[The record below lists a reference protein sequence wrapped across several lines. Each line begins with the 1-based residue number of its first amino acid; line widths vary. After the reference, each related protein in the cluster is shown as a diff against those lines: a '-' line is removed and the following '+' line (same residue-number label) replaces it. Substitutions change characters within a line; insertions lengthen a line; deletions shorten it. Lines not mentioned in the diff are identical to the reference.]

1 MVAATATASRR
12 AMSEVYLRDWD
23 RLSRLLDELLDLDAP
38 ARAQRVAQLRAGDAV
53 LATAIE
59 KLLAHERS
67 ADDEGF
73 LEGSA
78 LEMGEP
84 SLAGRTLGAYRLER
98 PLGAGGMGTVWL
110 ARRSDGRYEAMVAVK
125 LLNLALLGRGGSARF
140 RREGELLARLAH
152 PHIARLLDAGL
163 ADGGQPYLV
172 LEYVDGSPIDRWCDE
187 HRLGIDARVRLAL
200 DVLDAVAHAHRKL
213 VLHRDLKPT
222 NILVTADGQV
232 KLLDFGIAKLL
243 GREGSTDAPTELTQA
258 GSRAFTPDYAAPE
271 QVQGGDVT
279 TATDVYA
286 LGVLLYVLLAGVHPT
301 ARPRD
306 AALERLR
313 SVVETDPRPL
323 SEAAGDDEA
332 AAKGA
337 ATARGETPHR
347 LARLLRGDL
356 ENICA
361 KALKKAPEERYATV
375 AALADDLRRWRAD
388 QPVIAR
394 PDSFAY
400 RATKFVRRNRMGVGA
415 TAVVFATLVA
425 GVITTTWQAAEA
437 HRQRAAA
444 VVQRDRAQVL
454 LARNEAIASFVGL
467 MFSEALPAGRAKV
480 VQEMLENS
488 ESLIETEFADQ
499 PAEQAEVLRVLASYY
514 TALSE
519 PKKQYELLTRA
530 RRIVERV
537 PDRSLQ
543 ARLECDQGAAA
554 AVVGRQDEGAKLL
567 ERWGAATDI
576 EPEVAARC
584 LQLRAS
590 LAQNAADPRGALRWA
605 QSGLDRLRGAGMA
618 GTRTEATL
626 LGDIGFSQH
635 LAGHN
640 ADADRSYSA
649 ALDRLRELGSTQGFD
664 ALRLMLDWGV
674 VRNAMSDYRGAL
686 ELYDRAIEITGR
698 HGPSGVPPGA
708 LANRA
713 FCLEQLGR
721 YDQALAGYERTLG
734 ASRANGFVAGEAYAL
749 VGRASVLVSLGRAD
763 EAQQSLRE
771 ADAPMLSLPAA
782 HSARVRG
789 AIVQA
794 RIDLARGDLA
804 AAARGYGDV
813 IERLRAQKATTPPL
827 VTAYRGRA
835 EVRLRQGDAAGA
847 LADAQAALDMARAL
861 QGTNAHSDQTGLAW
875 LTLARAQRANGAD
888 DKSLQ
893 ALGSAHAELKQTLG
907 DDHPETRAAAELLA
921 QR

>member
-1 MVAATATASRR
+1 MVAANATASRR
-12 AMSEVYLRDWD
+12 AMSEIYSRDWD
-23 RLSRLLDELLDLDAP
+23 RLSRLLDELLDLEAP
-38 ARAQRVAQLRAGDAV
+38 ARAERLAALRTGDAT
-53 LATAIE
+53 LAAAIE

-78 LEMGEP
+78 LDMGEP

-98 PLGAGGMGTVWL
+98 ALGAGGMGSVWL

-125 LLNLALLGRGGSARF
+125 LLNLALLGRGGAARF

-163 ADGGQPYLV
+163 AEGGQPYLV
-172 LEYVDGSPIDRWCDE
+172 LEYVDGAPIDRWCDAR
-187 HRLGIDARVRLAL
+187 RLGIEARVRLAL
-200 DVLDAVAHAHRKL
+200 DVLDAVAHAHAKL
-213 VLHRDLKPT
+213 VLHRDLKPS

-243 GREGSTDAPTELTQA
+243 GGEGSSDAPTELTQA

-301 ARPRD
+301 TRPGD

-313 SVVETDPRPL
+313 AVVEAEPRPL
-323 SEAAGDDEA
+323 SQAAGDGEAVPA
-332 AAKGA
+332 AAA
-337 ATARGETPHR
+337 RAETAHR
-347 LARLLRGDL
+347 LARVLRGDL

-375 AALADDLRRWRAD
+375 AALADDLRRWLGD

-400 RATKFVRRNRMGVGA
+400 RAAKFVRRNRMGVGA
-415 TAVVFATLVA
+415 AAVAFATLVA
-425 GVITTTWQAAEA
+425 GVVTTTWQAAEA

-444 VVQRDRAQVL
+444 VAQRDRAQVL

-467 MFSEALPAGRAKV
+467 MFSEALPAGQAKV
-480 VQEMLENS
+480 VEEMLERS
-488 ESLIETEFADQ
+488 ESLIDTEFADQ

-514 TALSE
+514 TSLNE
-519 PKKQYELLTRA
+519 PKKQYELLARA

-543 ARLECDQGAAA
+543 ARLECDEGAAA

-576 EPEVAARC
+576 EPEMAARC

-590 LAQNAADPRGALRWA
+590 LAQNAADPAGALRWA
-605 QSGLDRLRGAGMA
+605 QAGLDRLHAAGMT

-626 LGDIGFSQH
+626 LGDIAFAHH
-635 LAGHN
+635 LAGRN
-640 ADADRSYSA
+640 DEADRSYAA
-649 ALDRLRELGSTQGFD
+649 ALERLRELGTPQGFD

-686 ELYDRAIEITGR
+686 DLYERAIEISGR

-721 YDQALAGYERTLG
+721 YADALQEYERTIA

-749 VGRASVLVSLGRAD
+749 VGRASVLEALRRPD
-763 EAQQSLRE
+763 EAQQALRE
-771 ADAPMLSLPAA
+771 AEAPMQSLPAA

-804 AAARGYGDV
+804 SAAQGYADV
-813 IERLRAQKATTPPL
+813 IERLRAQKAATPPL

-861 QGTNAHSDQTGLAW
+861 QGSNAHSDQTGLAW
-875 LTLARAQRANGAD
+875 LTLARAQRASGAGD
-888 DKSLQ
+888 RSLQ

-907 DDHPETRAAAELLA
+907 ADHPETRAAAALLA